1 MLAPEKKKLSL
12 KGRSRTKP
20 GTLLRN
26 QIPVRTFADW
36 QEDRPGFVEV
46 DLVVHEGGRARG
58 DYAQTL
64 DLTDV
69 ATGWVELAAVLNKA
83 QVWVFEA
90 FERIRQQ
97 LPFPLLGLDSDN
109 GTEFINH
116 HMKRYCDQ
124 EKITFTRSRPY
135 RKNDNC
141 FVEQKNY
148 SVVRRLVGYDRYQGE
163 QDVARLNELYRWV
176 RLYVNFFLPSQ
187 KLQQK
192 IREGSRVYKRYDRAQ
207 TPYQRVLESEAVSDE
222 HKGKLRAQYQR
233 WNPAEL
239 HRQIRRLQEELLARH
254 RGLPVR
260 VRTQTGRTRLGR
272 QASRTE

>member
-26 QIPVRTFADW
+26 QITVRTFADW

-148 SVVRRLVGYDRYQGE
+148 SVVRRLVGYDRYQG
-163 QDVARLNELYRWV
+163 
-176 RLYVNFFLPSQ
+176 
-187 KLQQK
+187 
-192 IREGSRVYKRYDRAQ
+192 
-207 TPYQRVLESEAVSDE
+207 
-222 HKGKLRAQYQR
+222 
-233 WNPAEL
+233 
-239 HRQIRRLQEELLARH
+239 
-254 RGLPVR
+254 
-260 VRTQTGRTRLGR
+260 
-272 QASRTE
+272 SRTWPGSTSCIGGCGCT